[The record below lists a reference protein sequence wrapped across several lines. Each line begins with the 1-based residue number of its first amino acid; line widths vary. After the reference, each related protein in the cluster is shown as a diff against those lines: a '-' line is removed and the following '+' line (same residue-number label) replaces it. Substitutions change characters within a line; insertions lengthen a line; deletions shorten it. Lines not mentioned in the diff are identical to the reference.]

1 MLSYLP
7 NDNNSRAY
15 YMTVRNT
22 YVYENGP
29 YSVHGFR
36 TGRFDFGINTTFIIY
51 RIGDTLI
58 DAGPSNQWSAIKR
71 VLKPLSIKTLL
82 ITHHHEDHSGNANR
96 ISKLKK
102 LLPYAPLLGQEKLA
116 KGYPTPLLQKIIWG
130 SPLKV
135 STQTLPESLNINDN
149 SPSQVRV
156 IAIPTPGHAKDLT
169 CLFLPAQKYLFS
181 GDMYISKSL
190 KYLRADENLTL
201 LINSLRK
208 LITLDFEIL
217 FCPHR
222 GIVEQGKKALE
233 EKLENLLGLCT
244 DSQTLMRAGLDEKQI
259 VNELLGPEDTLAK
272 LSKFNISKGNLIRQA
287 MTFDEF

>member
-1 MLSYLP
+1 
-7 NDNNSRAY
+7 
-15 YMTVRNT
+15 MTVRNT
-22 YVYENGP
+22 YLYENGP

-51 RIGDTLI
+51 RIGETLI
-58 DAGPSNQWSAIKR
+58 DAGPTNQWSTIKR
-71 VLKPLSIKTLL
+71 VLKPLTIKTLL

-102 LLPYAPLLGQEKLA
+102 LIPYAPLLGQDKLA
-116 KGYPTPLLQKIIWG
+116 KGYPTPLIQKLIWG

-135 STQTLPESLNINDN
+135 QTQTLPESLIVNEN
-149 SPSQVRV
+149 SDSQVKV

-169 CLFLPAQKYLFS
+169 CLFLPEQKYLFS

-190 KYLRADENLTL
+190 KYLRADENLTQ
-201 LINSLRK
+201 LIDSLRK
-208 LITLDFEIL
+208 LIKLDFEIL

-233 EKLENLLGLCT
+233 EKLENLLDLCNK
-244 DSQTLMRAGLDEKQI
+244 SQKLMHDGLDEEQI
-259 VNELLGPEDTLAK
+259 VNKLLGPEDGLAK
-272 LSKFNISKGNLIRQA
+272 MSKFNISKGNLIRQA
-287 MTFDEF
+287 MTFDQF

>member
-1 MLSYLP
+1 M
-7 NDNNSRAY
+7 A
-15 YMTVRNT
+15 VRNT
-22 YVYENGP
+22 YDHINGP
-29 YSVHGFR
+29 HSVHGFR
-36 TGRFDFGINTTFIIY
+36 TGRFDYGINTTFIIY
-51 RIGDTLI
+51 RLGETLI
-58 DAGPSNQWSAIKR
+58 DAGPTNQWSTIKR

-135 STQTLPESLNINDN
+135 KTQTLPAELIINEGSES
-149 SPSQVRV
+149 QTTV

-169 CLFLPAQKYLFS
+169 CLFFPEQKYLFS

-190 KYLRADENLTL
+190 KYLRSDENLTQ
-201 LINSLRK
+201 LIDSLKK
-208 LITLDFEIL
+208 LIALDFEIL

-222 GIVEQGKKALE
+222 GIVIEGKQALRD
-233 EKLENLLGLCT
+233 KLQNLLTLCSQSQELMQQGLT
-244 DSQTLMRAGLDEKQI
+244 EADI
-259 VNELLGPEDTLAK
+259 VVKLLGPEDGLAK

-287 MTFDEF
+287 MRHPLN

>member
-1 MLSYLP
+1 
-7 NDNNSRAY
+7 
-15 YMTVRNT
+15 MTVRNT

-51 RIGDTLI
+51 RIGETLI
-58 DAGPSNQWSAIKR
+58 DAGPSNQWSTIKR
-71 VLKPLSIKTLL
+71 VLKPLPIKTLL

-102 LLPYAPLLGQEKLA
+102 IMPYAPLLGQDKLA
-116 KGYPTPLLQKIIWG
+116 KGYPTPLLQKLIWG

-135 STQTLPESLNINDN
+135 QTQILPESLIVNEN
-149 SPSQVRV
+149 SDSQVEV

-169 CLFLPAQKYLFS
+169 CLFLPEQKYLFS

-190 KYLRADENLTL
+190 KYLRADENLTQ
-201 LINSLRK
+201 LIASLRK
-208 LITLDFEIL
+208 LIELDFEIL

-233 EKLENLLGLCT
+233 EKLENLLTLCHN
-244 DSQTLMRAGLDEKQI
+244 SQRLMQDGLDEEEI
-259 VNELLGPEDTLAK
+259 VNKLLGPEDRLAK
-272 LSKFNISKGNLIRQA
+272 ISKFNISKGNLIRQA
-287 MTFDEF
+287 MTFNQF